1 MDPITYTIVF
11 DLVLAVAAYGLKNMF
26 TEQKEKLEKLYR
38 QHEEH
43 QKEMTH
49 VRDTYFKKEDFTE
62 FRKELWAR
70 LDRLEDDIK
79 AERTGRN

>member
-1 MDPITYTIVF
+1 MDPITYTIAF
-11 DLVLAVAAYGLKNMF
+11 DLVLAIAAYGLKNMF
-26 TEQKEKLEKLYR
+26 SEQKEKLEKLYR

-43 QKEMTH
+43 QKEMTY

-79 AERTGRN
+79 AERTGRS